1 MSSAIVRSLRAA
13 NSGGERQARKTLSKP
28 SIFCRQGR
36 SSHRETDRR
45 RILKEV
51 A

>member
-1 MSSAIVRSLRAA
+1 MSPAIVRSLNAA
-13 NSGGERQARKTLSKP
+13 NSGDERQGS

-36 SSHRETDRR
+36 SPRRETDRR
-45 RILKEV
+45 RFRKEV

>member
-1 MSSAIVRSLRAA
+1 MSPAIVRSLSAA
-13 NSGGERQARKTLSKP
+13 NSGGEGQGS

-36 SSHRETDRR
+36 SSRRETDRR
-45 RILKEV
+45 RFQKEV